1 MAQFVLVNVVVAVLM
16 KHLEESHRQ
25 LEDDE
30 LDELER
36 ILEGELAYN
45 GINPLCVGFNSI
57 LKVPNETVG
66 SIKKVNS
73 LPECT
78 LPSTNSTNN
87 LKESNVGQT
96 CTNKLYSK
104 TVTDSV
110 NNTKKNQMTV
120 DSSIVYTSNNNLK
133 SNSIKNKIK
142 LKNEN
147 YEETESSL
155 LLPQK
160 KIFEVNSP

>member
-45 GINPLCVGFNSI
+45 GINPLCMGFNSM
-57 LKVPNETVG
+57 LKDPNETVG
-66 SIKKVNS
+66 SMKKVNS

-78 LPSTNSTNN
+78 LPCANSPKHSKTSN
-87 LKESNVGQT
+87 LSQT
-96 CTNKLYSK
+96 LTSKLYSK
-104 TVTDSV
+104 TTTESV
-110 NNTKKNQMTV
+110 NKPTIE
-120 DSSIVYTSNNNLK
+120 SSNIYVSNNNLK

-142 LKNEN
+142 LKSEHD
-147 YEETESSL
+147 EETESSL

-160 KIFEVNSP
+160 KLFGVKNP

>member
-45 GINPLCVGFNSI
+45 GINPLCMGFNSM
-57 LKVPNETVG
+57 LKDPNEAVG
-66 SIKKVNS
+66 SMKKVNS

-78 LPSTNSTNN
+78 LPSANSPKHSKTSN
-87 LKESNVGQT
+87 LSQT
-96 CTNKLYSK
+96 LTSKLYSK
-104 TVTDSV
+104 TTTESV
-110 NNTKKNQMTV
+110 NKPSIE
-120 DSSIVYTSNNNLK
+120 SSNIYVSNNNLK
-133 SNSIKNKIK
+133 TNSIKNKIK
-142 LKNEN
+142 LKSEHD
-147 YEETESSL
+147 EETESSL

-160 KIFEVNSP
+160 KLFGVKNP

>member
-45 GINPLCVGFNSI
+45 GINPLCMGFNSM
-57 LKVPNETVG
+57 LKDPNEAVG
-66 SIKKVNS
+66 SMKKVNS

-78 LPSTNSTNN
+78 LPSANSPKHSKTSN
-87 LKESNVGQT
+87 LSQT
-96 CTNKLYSK
+96 LTSKLYSK
-104 TVTDSV
+104 TTTESV
-110 NNTKKNQMTV
+110 NKPTIE
-120 DSSIVYTSNNNLK
+120 SSNIYVSNNNLK
-133 SNSIKNKIK
+133 TNSIKNKLK
-142 LKNEN
+142 LKSEHD
-147 YEETESSL
+147 EETESSL

-160 KIFEVNSP
+160 KLFGVKNP

>member
-78 LPSTNSTNN
+78 LPSTNTTNN
-87 LKESNVGQT
+87 LKESDVGQT
-96 CTNKLYSK
+96 YSK

-110 NNTKKNQMTV
+110 NNTKKHQMTV
-120 DSSIVYTSNNNLK
+120 ESSIIYTSNNNLI

-160 KIFEVNSP
+160 KTFEVNSP